1 MKKKWDWIKYVAT
14 TKEIEEL
21 KKRGEI
27 VEGRETIVLKN
38 LPVKRGKMSK
48 MLKKEIGT
56 QLLLL
61 ELSKIFRGKEK

>member
-1 MKKKWDWIKYVAT
+1 MRKRWGWIKYVAT

-21 KKRGEI
+21 RKRGEI
-27 VEGRETIVLKN
+27 IEGKETIVLKN

-48 MLKKEIGT
+48 TLKKEIGT

-61 ELSKIFRGKEK
+61 ELSKIFRRK